1 MVYKL
6 QMSFLLMKVLF
17 LYNSWVEMFLFLS
30 HTKITF
36 NINLIKFYGFFP
48 VIFLEAKNVCI
59 CCVREYSGVVF
70 GFIFCL
76 GLFPLFW
83 SIRIKTGV
91 WHVLGQESISG
102 LHLQHR
108 SKDLMPVAQ
117 IFLNHSSNLVLYFRL
132 PQLLVCACECLC
144 PCGCVH
150 RSLSGLWCTYAF

>member
-70 GFIFCL
+70 GFFFLSWFVSFVLEYKDQNWSLACTGPGVYQWSTPPAQKQRSHACGTDFPRSQFKPRAIF
-76 GLFPLFW
+76 
-83 SIRIKTGV
+83 
-91 WHVLGQESISG
+91 
-102 LHLQHR
+102 
-108 SKDLMPVAQ
+108 
-117 IFLNHSSNLVLYFRL
+117 
-132 PQLLVCACECLC
+132 
-144 PCGCVH
+144 
-150 RSLSGLWCTYAF
+150 